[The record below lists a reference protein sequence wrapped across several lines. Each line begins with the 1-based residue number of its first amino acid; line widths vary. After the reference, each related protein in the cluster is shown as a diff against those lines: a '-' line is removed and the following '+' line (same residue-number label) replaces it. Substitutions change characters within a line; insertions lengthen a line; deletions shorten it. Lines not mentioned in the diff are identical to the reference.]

1 MLWLSVLSQPLI
13 ALAWAGLWYG
23 LWTRSDWRRRRA
35 YATHIA
41 DWPDAVLEASLIHYL
56 TIVADYRAASFP
68 KPSMRNA
75 DNALIMAT
83 LLQERLD
90 LTSGRAPQRYLRRR
104 RTLLRRACGM
114 AKTSTPR

>member
-1 MLWLSVLSQPLI
+1 MGGSVVRPLDPLR
-13 ALAWAGLWYG
+13 LAPPQSLRHTY
-23 LWTRSDWRRRRA
+23 RRR
-35 YATHIA
+35 
-41 DWPDAVLEASLIHYL
+41 PDAVLEASLIHYL
-56 TIVADYRAASFP
+56 TIVADYRAAPFP

-90 LTSGRAPQRYLRRR
+90 LTAGRAPQRYLRSRR
-104 RTLLRRACGM
+104 KLLRRACHM